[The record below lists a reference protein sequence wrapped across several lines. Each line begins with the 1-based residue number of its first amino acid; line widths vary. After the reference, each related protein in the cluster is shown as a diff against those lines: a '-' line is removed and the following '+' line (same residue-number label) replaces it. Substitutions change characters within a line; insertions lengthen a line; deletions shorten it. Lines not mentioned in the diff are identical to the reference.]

1 MEQEPSLCK
10 HDWKESGTHWF
21 SGRFGTTRYKCR
33 KCKCIGLKSSADII
47 RPIDE
52 FTGDDDD

>member
-1 MEQEPSLCK
+1 MKTIIYNKCK
-10 HDWKESGTHWF
+10 
-21 SGRFGTTRYKCR
+21 
-33 KCKCIGLKSSADII
+33 KCKCIGLKSSDDNI